1 MRNLAFLAALPVM
14 AALASCSSSS
24 SDTDTSAKAY
34 VVNGFDPTIV
44 PVGIFK
50 VSYRGTVFT
59 GPLADG
65 QQGTPQ
71 TISPGAEQAYA
82 LAAFGWTTGQPTP
95 KSLTL
100 VRTKDPVESAAGA
113 SVPIVF
119 SLPSHQGKCASPPLS
134 ADDYAK
140 AAKTYFPTDTVDDY
154 ASIQCG
160 GPPPADAGP
169 DGSTEAG
176 TDASA
181 DVGADASDA
190 SDSATDATTDAAAGG

>member
-1 MRNLAFLAALPVM
+1 VILARDRRYA
-14 AALASCSSSS
+14 
-24 SDTDTSAKAY
+24 T
-34 VVNGFDPTIV
+34 NV
-44 PVGIFK
+44 PAIK
-50 VSYRGTVFT
+50 VPCRWICT
-59 GPLADG
+59 
-65 QQGTPQ
+65 Q
-71 TISPGAEQAYA
+71 
-82 LAAFGWTTGQPTP
+82 
-95 KSLTL
+95 SLTL

-169 DGSTEAG
+169 DGST
-176 TDASA
+176 
-181 DVGADASDA
+181 
-190 SDSATDATTDAAAGG
+190 